1 MRSYTTTYLPLITAL
16 VAIALWTGVGYLAW
30 TIYSQE
36 FLSAE
41 KIADLDQESVRQ
53 AAALRLHA
61 LVRDTKEERTKLE
74 DIARVDIIAMLES
87 VEQIGR
93 DVGIPIEI
101 GQAISTS
108 DPDSGKRVR
117 SVGFVVEG
125 EGSFAKVMHA
135 AALFEA
141 LPKPSFVDDL
151 QFEMIPASSAGA
163 KKPAASL
170 WHLVVRMRFIS
181 TADISS

>member
-1 MRSYTTTYLPLITAL
+1 MRSFTTTYLPWVTAL
-16 VAIALWTGVGYLAW
+16 LAIALWIGVGYFAW

-36 FLSAE
+36 SLSAE
-41 KIADLDQESVRQ
+41 KLADLDQESVRQ
-53 AAALRLHA
+53 AASLRLHA

-87 VEQIGR
+87 VEQVGR

-101 GQAISTS
+101 GPAISTS
-108 DPDSGKRVR
+108 DSDSGKRVR
-117 SVGFVVEG
+117 SVGFVIEG

-135 AALFEA
+135 AALLDA
-141 LPKPSFVDDL
+141 LPKPSFVDEL
-151 QFEMIPASSAGA
+151 QFEMIPANSTGT
-163 KKPAASL
+163 KKPAGSL

>member
-1 MRSYTTTYLPLITAL
+1 MRSFTTTYLPWVTTL
-16 VAIALWTGVGYLAW
+16 VAIALWIGVGYFAW

-41 KIADLDQESVRQ
+41 KIADLDQGSVRQ

-61 LVRDTKEERTKLE
+61 LVRDTKEERAKLE
-74 DIARVDIIAMLES
+74 SVARVDFIEMLEFI
-87 VEQIGR
+87 EQVGR

-101 GQAISTS
+101 GQAISA
-108 DPDSGKRVR
+108 PDSGAGSRVR

-141 LPKPSFVDDL
+141 LPKPSFVDEL
-151 QFEMIPASSAGA
+151 QFEMIPASSAGS
-163 KKPAASL
+163 KKSAVNL
-170 WHLVVRMRFIS
+170 WHMVVRMRFIS